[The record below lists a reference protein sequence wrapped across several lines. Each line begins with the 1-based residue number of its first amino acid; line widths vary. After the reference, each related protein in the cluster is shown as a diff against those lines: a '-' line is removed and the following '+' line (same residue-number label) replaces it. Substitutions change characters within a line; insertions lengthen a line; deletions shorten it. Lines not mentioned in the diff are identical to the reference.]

1 MKQLQKLVWLTQLG
15 FSLVSPPLLCI
26 FLAHLAQTKLHWGTW
41 IMVVGIVVGLAAA
54 ACSALSFFHYF
65 KRTSQKEQKGE
76 KPIAFNDHE

>member
-1 MKQLQKLVWLTQLG
+1 
-15 FSLVSPPLLCI
+15 
-26 FLAHLAQTKLHWGTW
+26 
-41 IMVVGIVVGLAAA
+41 MVVGIVVGLAAA